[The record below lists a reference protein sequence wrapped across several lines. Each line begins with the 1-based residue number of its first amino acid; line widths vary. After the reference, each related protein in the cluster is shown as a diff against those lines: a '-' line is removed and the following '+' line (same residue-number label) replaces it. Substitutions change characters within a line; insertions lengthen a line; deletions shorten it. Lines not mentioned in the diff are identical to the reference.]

1 VNTIAEATVPEKILL
16 AAYQLEKEGQSPFS
30 AEALIV
36 ASWQK
41 FKKTFGLKGYA
52 EFYPDSNKVLSTIMG
67 GKGLVHRRWLDKKGQ
82 KLYVLTREGQNIVR
96 KLRQAGEQPEPDASP
111 ELSRDQDKLLLHL
124 LGTTAVQKF
133 DDERRDELKFPE
145 ACRFWGIS
153 EDMPPEALDSQL
165 RRVRTS
171 LRELGRL
178 IPPEGWEL
186 SNGRSISDEDL
197 DHLAEVD
204 DYMEERFSRHLNLW
218 RTRSEKT

>member
-52 EFYPDSNKVLSTIMG
+52 ELYPDSNKVLSTIMG
-67 GKGLVHRRWLDKKGQ
+67 GKGLVHRNWLDKKGQ

-96 KLRQAGEQPEPDASP
+96 KLRQGELPEPEPPS
-111 ELSRDQDKLLLHL
+111 EISREQDKLLLHL
-124 LGTTAVQKF
+124 LGSPAVQKF
-133 DDERRDELKFPE
+133 DDDRKDELKFGD

-153 EDMPPEALDSQL
+153 EDLQGEALDSRL
-165 RRVRTS
+165 NRVHSTLS
-171 LRELGRL
+171 DLGRH
-178 IPPEGWEL
+178 IGPDGWEL
-186 SNGRSISDEDL
+186 SNGRSIAEDDI
-197 DHLAEVD
+197 DHLMEVHEFL
-204 DYMEERFSRHLNLW
+204 EEKFNRHLNLW
-218 RTRSEKT
+218 RSRSEKV